1 MHETSFQIRQ
11 RMAEL
16 ESEYNQLLLELRTK
30 EVEYQQLVSDYQAA
44 KNRAWYDEGFKQ
56 MLKQFA
62 FARNSSTI
70 VATLIDSWVDANY
83 SNLATRYASSYAS
96 VSGLREILRR
106 YEPLIDLVRQQ
117 AILSSVEAK
126 VAGGYA

>member
-11 RMAEL
+11 RMADL
-16 ESEYNQLLLELRTK
+16 ETEYNQLLLELRMK
-30 EVEYQQLVSDYQAA
+30 EAEYQKLLTEYQAA
-44 KNRAWYDEGFKQ
+44 RNRAWQDEGFKQ

-70 VATLIDSWVDANY
+70 VMMIVDSWIDANY
-83 SNLATRYASSYAS
+83 SNLATRYSASYAS

-126 VAGGYA
+126 ISAYP